1 SSRDD
6 CVPRAIAAARGSNTI
21 VLDTLSPRVYYVRP
35 PTRRS
40 PQNDWPRGQFQLNQ
54 TDRVIVCH
62 HPAPETTARRFKH
75 GGKKCSEWERIQTKK
90 RARLNPK
97 PTATQL
103 AVIHRIRAARPSR
116 APQPKR
122 QRRRKPRRRVKQS
135 RERSRTARSVVSL
148 PAGPLLPERLHSNRC
163 SESMAAFQAASI
175 RRLAP

>member
-1 SSRDD
+1 MENDP
-6 CVPRAIAAARGSNTI
+6 VATARGSDI
-21 VLDTLSPRVYYVRP
+21 IGLDSLHGQGLLCWPAHKGGFL
-35 PTRRS
+35 
-40 PQNDWPRGQFQLNQ
+40 QNDWPRGQFQFNQ

-62 HPAPETTARRFKH
+62 HPASETTARRFKH

-122 QRRRKPRRRVKQS
+122 QRRRKQSRRVKQS
-135 RERSRTARSVVSL
+135 RERSRTARSVASL
-148 PAGPLLPERLHSNRC
+148 PAAPLLPERLHSNRC
-163 SESMAAFQAASI
+163 SELMAVFQAASI
-175 RRLAP
+175 LRPAR